1 MDINMGLYQR
11 SKNTSL
17 AKSKDPTTRAETGI
31 SNVTSEDSKKLVPKQ
46 GKIQKKWRC
55 SRVFIFT

>member
-1 MDINMGLYQR
+1 MDINMGLHQR

-31 SNVTSEDSKKLVPKQ
+31 SNVTSEDSKKLVTKQ
-46 GKIQKKWRC
+46 GKIQKK
-55 SRVFIFT
+55 